1 MAAVRVRTSAH
12 TPQGD
17 EIQGV
22 PPNAGAGWI
31 DEQVVVDGKLL
42 TSRKPDDQPA
52 VNEAILRELS
62 GKQAQGARA

>member
-1 MAAVRVRTSAH
+1 MRTSAH

-22 PPNAGAGWI
+22 PPNAAGWI

-42 TSRKPDDQPA
+42 TRRKADDQPA

-62 GKQAQGARA
+62 GKQAQGTRA